1 MGAIN
6 DYINKR
12 LKPPE
17 LEVELKELI
26 KEYNKLTNSYLF
38 IYCAALS
45 KEQNDISLQQEDY
58 FIVHDLLH
66 QIPETNNL
74 DFYIETPGGS
84 GETAEEIVRFLHKK
98 FKGHINFV
106 IAGEAKSAGTL
117 IALGGNSIS
126 MTETGSLGPIDA
138 QVFIGRTVV
147 SAHDYMEW
155 VDDKQKEAAKNNS
168 INPFD
173 ATIVAQIN
181 PGEIGGVYNA
191 LKFAIDLV
199 EKWLCEYK
207 FANWTE
213 TETTKQFVTPEMKSA
228 RANSIAT
235 KLTNHSEW
243 RSHGR
248 SLKMEDL
255 ESLGLQIN
263 NIDQNPEIA
272 KIVYGIKAVLMLL
285 FLNTSVFKIFA
296 NDTSVIKKYARQQK
310 NPAEDQS

>member
-12 LKPPE
+12 LQPAE
-17 LEVELKELI
+17 LELELKELV
-26 KEYNKLTNSYLF
+26 KQYNELTGNYLF
-38 IYCAALS
+38 IYCSAIS

-66 QIPETNNL
+66 DIQGVSNL

-98 FKGHINFV
+98 FTGQVNFV

-117 IALGGNSIS
+117 MALGGNKIL

-155 VDDKQKEAAKNNS
+155 VDDKQKEAAKNNN

-199 EKWLCEYK
+199 EKWLFQYK
-207 FANWTE
+207 FANWIV
-213 TETTKQFVTPEMKSA
+213 TETTQQPVTQEMKEHK
-228 RANSIAT
+228 ANLIAT
-235 KLTNHSEW
+235 QLTNHTEW

-248 SLKMEDL
+248 SLKIDDL
-255 ESLGLQIN
+255 ENLGLK
-263 NIDQNPEIA
+263 IDKIEENSELA
-272 KIVYGIKAVLMLL
+272 KIVYSIKAVLMLI
-285 FLNTSVFKIFA
+285 FLNTSAFKIFA
-296 NDTSVIKKYARQQK
+296 NETSIIKKFARQQSTPTK
-310 NPAEDQS
+310 E

>member
-6 DYINKR
+6 EYINKR
-12 LKPPE
+12 LKPAE
-17 LEVELKELI
+17 LEQELKALI
-26 KEYNKLTNSYLF
+26 KQYNDLTKNYLF
-38 IYCAALS
+38 IYCAAIN
-45 KEQNDISLQQEDY
+45 KEHNDISLQQEDY

-66 QIPETNNL
+66 ELQGINNL

-98 FKGHINFV
+98 FKGQVNFV

-117 IALGGNSIS
+117 MALGGNNIL

-155 VDDKQKEAAKNNS
+155 VDDKQKESAKNNS

-181 PGEIGGVYNA
+181 PGEIGGVFNA
-191 LKFAIDLV
+191 LKFATDIV
-199 EKWLCEYK
+199 EKWLCQYK
-207 FANWTE
+207 FAHWDK
-213 TETTKQFVTPEMKSA
+213 TETTKKIVTPEMKKE
-228 RANSIAT
+228 RANAIAT

-248 SLKMEDL
+248 SLKIDDL
-255 ESLGLQIN
+255 EALGLQID
-263 NIDQNPEIA
+263 NIDSKPNVA

-296 NDTSVIKKYARQQK
+296 NETSLIKKYTKQQTTSGEQ
-310 NPAEDQS
+310 P

>member
-6 DYINKR
+6 DYINR
-12 LKPPE
+12 GLQPNE
-17 LEVELKELI
+17 LELELKSLI
-26 KEYNKLTNSYLF
+26 KQYSNLTGNYLF
-38 IYCAALS
+38 IYCAAIS

-66 QIPETNNL
+66 DVQGVTNL

-98 FKGHINFV
+98 FTGQVNFV

-117 IALGGNSIS
+117 MALGGNNIS

-155 VDDKQKEAAKNNS
+155 VDNKQKEAAKNNS

-181 PGEIGGVYNA
+181 PGEIGGVFNA

-207 FANWTE
+207 FADWTITEE
-213 TETTKQFVTPEMKSA
+213 TKKLVSPKMKKEM
-228 RANSIAT
+228 ANSIGT
-235 KLTNHSEW
+235 KLTDHTKW

-248 SLKMEDL
+248 SLKIEDL
-255 ESLGLQIN
+255 ESLGLKID
-263 NIDQNPEIA
+263 NIENKPDVA
-272 KIVYGIKAVLMLL
+272 KIVYSIKAVLMLL

-296 NDTSVIKKYARQQK
+296 NDTNVIKKFVNK
-310 NPAEDQS
+310 NNENS

>member
-6 DYINKR
+6 DYISKR
-12 LKPPE
+12 LKPAE
-17 LEVELKELI
+17 LEAELKSLI
-26 KEYNKLTNSYLF
+26 KEYNELTKNYLF
-38 IYCAALS
+38 IYCAAVS

-58 FIVHDLLH
+58 FIIHDLLYEV
-66 QIPETNNL
+66 QGFDNI

-84 GETAEEIVRFLHKK
+84 GETAEEIVRFLHSK
-98 FKGHINFV
+98 FIGHVNFV

-117 IALGGNSIS
+117 IALGGNNIS

-155 VDDKQKEAAKNNS
+155 VDDKQRESAKNNN

-181 PGEIGGVYNA
+181 PGEIGSVYNA

-199 EKWLCEYK
+199 EKWLCQYK
-207 FANWTE
+207 FADWKVTE
-213 TETTKQFVTPEMKSA
+213 SNQQKVTLEMKEE
-228 RANSIAT
+228 RANTIAT

-248 SLKMEDL
+248 SLKIEDL
-255 ESLGLQIN
+255 ESLGLQIDN
-263 NIDQNPEIA
+263 LDKDKPNVA
-272 KIVYGIKAVLMLL
+272 KIIYRIKAVLMLL
-285 FLNTSVFKIFA
+285 FLNTPVFKVFA
-296 NDTSVIKKYARQQK
+296 NDTSLIKKYARQQTI
-310 NPAEDQS
+310 PDEQS